1 MINIRFDLMTMIHEK
16 MIISKRIILKFILR
30 NPQSMKNKQRFIE
43 QSNQGYI

>member
-16 MIISKRIILKFILR
+16 MIIILKLILR

>member
-16 MIISKRIILKFILR
+16 MIIILKFILR